1 MLPSKILLRDF
12 LQTARYCILFSF
24 PPYLAISNLLNTS
37 SPLLKLYPLKRWCW
51 MRQTVALFQNK
62 SRRTL
67 SYILVGST
75 IRQTSLRKVLL
86 LPICIMFLE
95 TFFLYRII
103 ETKIFLIF
111 FSFLK
116 YLKYFYTITNK
127 ANFKVHLH
135 LFT

>member
-1 MLPSKILLRDF
+1 
-12 LQTARYCILFSF
+12 
-24 PPYLAISNLLNTS
+24 
-37 SPLLKLYPLKRWCW
+37 

-116 YLKYFYTITNK
+116 YLKYFLYNYK
-127 ANFKVHLH
+127 
-135 LFT
+135 